1 MQKSLLNQKSNKIM
15 TKKKIVNGDQQKSI
29 YDWAEELLFSDDLPM
44 FLNFCK
50 QDMYEP
56 TDIVSYT
63 EFQVLK
69 EKFEA

>member
-1 MQKSLLNQKSNKIM
+1 M

-29 YDWAEELLFSDDLPM
+29 YDWAEELLFSDDLSM
-44 FLNFCK
+44 FLSFCK

-63 EFQVLK
+63 EFRVLK